1 MSTNLSD
8 YIKEDFSGIRLFF
21 DPVRRCGNRGYIEP
35 LRFDILK
42 QSGSIY

>member
-8 YIKEDFSGIRLFF
+8 YNQGGHSGIRLFF
-21 DPVRRCGNRGYIEP
+21 DPVRRCGNRGYIEA

-42 QSGSIY
+42 RSGSIY